1 MNTKHWNA
9 FVTITMDRENTS
21 RIMREYFAHYSVQ
34 WQWELVGDKLSEY
47 IN

>member
-1 MNTKHWNA
+1 MNTKDWNA

-21 RIMREYFAHYSVQ
+21 RKMREYFAHYSAQSQ
-34 WQWELVGDKLSEY
+34 WQLVEDKLSEY